1 MFEPSKDQS
10 MFPSVMQ
17 LGTVR
22 CALLK
27 AIEHSD
33 TRNPIKTFWSIDFS
47 EIK

>member
-10 MFPSVMQ
+10 MFPSVLQ

-22 CALLK
+22 CALLN

-33 TRNPIKTFWSIDFS
+33 TKNPNHLSIDFS